1 MSDVPRFTLIVNE
14 GNVPDDRPAGPPP
27 HRLASA
33 IVEAARRWGSF
44 ASELSDVIE
53 TTTEEGA
60 ARLAL
65 LDAVHDLEHAETNAA
80 VSPGRGTRPL
90 FGDGAG

>member
-1 MSDVPRFTLIVNE
+1 VTDGPRLILITSRGDVPT
-14 GNVPDDRPAGPPP
+14 DRPAGPAP

-44 ASELSDVIE
+44 ASETSDVIE
-53 TTTEEGA
+53 TETDEGA

-80 VSPGRGTRPL
+80 APPARGMRPL